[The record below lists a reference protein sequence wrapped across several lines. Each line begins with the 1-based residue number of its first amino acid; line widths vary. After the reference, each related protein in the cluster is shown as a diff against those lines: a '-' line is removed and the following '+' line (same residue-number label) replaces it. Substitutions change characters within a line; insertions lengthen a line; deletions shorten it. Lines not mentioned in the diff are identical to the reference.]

1 MTIKISLTQFITFK
15 SKVSTSAKIKYLK
28 EKVKYVDYTPFA
40 DYWLPL
46 RSRIKGFADGRY
58 TENQLIEFV
67 NNVDPNKRANYKR
80 DLNKLPHFVNENKVS
95 FFDVQKSYWNYNDQL
110 RISASPELG
119 VVTNSGEK
127 YLLKNSYTIKK
138 DDEKLLKRN
147 ILPTLTLMNIANDNP
162 NISDAT
168 PAVLNL
174 RNGKLIKSNSNLV
187 DTVEL
192 EVDAQQ
198 IIDIWNKI

>member
-1 MTIKISLTQFITFK
+1 
-15 SKVSTSAKIKYLK
+15 
-28 EKVKYVDYTPFA
+28 
-40 DYWLPL
+40 
-46 RSRIKGFADGRY
+46 
-58 TENQLIEFV
+58 
-67 NNVDPNKRANYKR
+67 
-80 DLNKLPHFVNENKVS
+80 
-95 FFDVQKSYWNYNDQL
+95 
-110 RISASPELG
+110 
-119 VVTNSGEK
+119 
-127 YLLKNSYTIKK
+127 
-138 DDEKLLKRN
+138 
-147 ILPTLTLMNIANDNP
+147 MNIANDNP

>member
-1 MTIKISLTQFITFK
+1 M
-15 SKVSTSAKIKYLK
+15 
-28 EKVKYVDYTPFA
+28 
-40 DYWLPL
+40 
-46 RSRIKGFADGRY
+46 
-58 TENQLIEFV
+58 
-67 NNVDPNKRANYKR
+67 
-80 DLNKLPHFVNENKVS
+80 
-95 FFDVQKSYWNYNDQL
+95 
-110 RISASPELG
+110 G

>member
-1 MTIKISLTQFITFK
+1 MLIQIRGRI
-15 SKVSTSAKIKYLK
+15 
-28 EKVKYVDYTPFA
+28 
-40 DYWLPL
+40 
-46 RSRIKGFADGRY
+46 IKG
-58 TENQLIEFV
+58 
-67 NNVDPNKRANYKR
+67 
-80 DLNKLPHFVNENKVS
+80 DLNKLLHFVNENKVS